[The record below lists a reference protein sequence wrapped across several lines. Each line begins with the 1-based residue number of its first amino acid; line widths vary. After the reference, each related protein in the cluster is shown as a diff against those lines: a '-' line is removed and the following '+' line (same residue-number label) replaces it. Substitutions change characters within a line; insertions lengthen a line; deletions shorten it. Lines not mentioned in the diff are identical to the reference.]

1 MNTNDVPTD
10 KLLPR
15 EELIKLFCPTDDPD
29 KWAKAVQLALLF
41 KAIDDLGD
49 NVSKLQE
56 TWAEIKRVQAE
67 KETWAE
73 IKRVQAEKSR
83 LITDLTH
90 ERDAWRIVAKDY
102 ERRLD
107 ELGKL

>member
-56 TWAEIKRVQAE
+56 TWEQVKL
-67 KETWAE
+67 
-73 IKRVQAEKSR
+73 VQAEKSR
-83 LITDLTH
+83 LIVDLSH
-90 ERDAWRIVAKDY
+90 DRDAWKLIALSY
-102 ERRLD
+102 ERKLD

>member
-56 TWAEIKRVQAE
+56 TWERV
-67 KETWAE
+67 KL
-73 IKRVQAEKSR
+73 VQEEKSR
-83 LITDLTH
+83 LIVDLSH
-90 ERDAWRIVAKDY
+90 DRDAWRIVAKDY

>member
-41 KAIDDLGD
+41 KVIDDLGD

-56 TWAEIKRVQAE
+56 TWEQVKLVQE
-67 KETWAE
+67 
-73 IKRVQAEKSR
+73 EKSQ
-83 LITDLTH
+83 LIVDLSH
-90 ERDAWRIVAKDY
+90 DRDAWRSVAKDY

>member
-49 NVSKLQE
+49 NVAKLQE
-56 TWAEIKRVQAE
+56 TWEQVKLVQE
-67 KETWAE
+67 
-73 IKRVQAEKSR
+73 EKSH
-83 LITDLTH
+83 LIVDLSH
-90 ERDAWRIVAKDY
+90 DRDAWRSVAKDY

>member
-1 MNTNDVPTD
+1 MNTSVSATV
-10 KLLPR
+10 LLPR
-15 EELIKLFCPTDDPD
+15 EELVKLFCTADG
-29 KWAKAVQLALLF
+29 KGEWAKMAQLALLF

-49 NVSKLQE
+49 KVSKLQE

-67 KETWAE
+67 K
-73 IKRVQAEKSR
+73 SR
-83 LITDLTH
+83 LIVDLSH
-90 ERDAWRIVAKDY
+90 DRDAWRIVAKDY

>member
-56 TWAEIKRVQAE
+56 TWEQVKLVQE
-67 KETWAE
+67 
-73 IKRVQAEKSR
+73 EKSR
-83 LITDLTH
+83 LIVDLSH
-90 ERDAWRIVAKDY
+90 DRDAWRSVAKGY

>member
-1 MNTNDVPTD
+1 MNTNDVTTD

-49 NVSKLQE
+49 NVTRLQE
-56 TWAEIKRVQAE
+56 TWAQIKLVQE
-67 KETWAE
+67 
-73 IKRVQAEKSR
+73 EKSQ
-83 LITDLTH
+83 LIVDLSH
-90 ERDAWRIVAKDY
+90 DRDAWRIVAKDY

>member
-49 NVSKLQE
+49 NVAKLQE
-56 TWAEIKRVQAE
+56 TWEQVKLVQE
-67 KETWAE
+67 
-73 IKRVQAEKSR
+73 EKSR
-83 LITDLTH
+83 LIVDLSH
-90 ERDAWRIVAKDY
+90 DRDAWRSVAKDY
-102 ERRLD
+102 ERRLY

>member
-1 MNTNDVPTD
+1 MTTSVPADT
-10 KLLPR
+10 LLPR
-15 EELIKLFCPTDDPD
+15 EELIKLLCTADG
-29 KWAKAVQLALLF
+29 KGEWAKMAQLALLF

-56 TWAEIKRVQAE
+56 TWAEIKQ
-67 KETWAE
+67 
-73 IKRVQAEKSR
+73 VQAEKSR

>member
-49 NVSKLQE
+49 NVAKLQE
-56 TWAEIKRVQAE
+56 TWEQVKLVQE
-67 KETWAE
+67 
-73 IKRVQAEKSR
+73 EKSR
-83 LITDLTH
+83 LIVDLSH
-90 ERDAWRIVAKDY
+90 DRDAWRSVAKDY

>member
-49 NVSKLQE
+49 SVNQLRE
-56 TWAEIKRVQAE
+56 TWAELKQVQM
-67 KETWAE
+67 
-73 IKRVQAEKSR
+73 EKSR

>member
-10 KLLPR
+10 KLLHR

-49 NVSKLQE
+49 NVTQLQE
-56 TWAEIKRVQAE
+56 SWNEIKLVQE
-67 KETWAE
+67 
-73 IKRVQAEKSR
+73 EKSR
-83 LITDLTH
+83 LIVDLMH
-90 ERDAWRIVAKDY
+90 DRDAWRSVAKDY

>member
-49 NVSKLQE
+49 NVAKLQE
-56 TWAEIKRVQAE
+56 TWEQVKLVQE
-67 KETWAE
+67 
-73 IKRVQAEKSR
+73 EKSQ
-83 LITDLTH
+83 LIVDLSH
-90 ERDAWRIVAKDY
+90 DRDAWRSVAKDY

>member
-1 MNTNDVPTD
+1 MNTNDIPTD

-15 EELIKLFCPTDDPD
+15 EELLKLFCPTDDPD

-41 KAIDDLGD
+41 KAIDDFGD
-49 NVSKLQE
+49 NVAKLQE
-56 TWAEIKRVQAE
+56 TWEQVKLVQE
-67 KETWAE
+67 
-73 IKRVQAEKSR
+73 EKSR
-83 LITDLTH
+83 LIVDLSH
-90 ERDAWRIVAKDY
+90 DRDAWRSVAKDY

>member
-1 MNTNDVPTD
+1 MNDKDVPTD

-15 EELIKLFCPTDDPD
+15 EELLKLFCPTDDPD

-49 NVSKLQE
+49 NVTRLQE
-56 TWAEIKRVQAE
+56 TWSQIKLVQE
-67 KETWAE
+67 
-73 IKRVQAEKSR
+73 EKSR